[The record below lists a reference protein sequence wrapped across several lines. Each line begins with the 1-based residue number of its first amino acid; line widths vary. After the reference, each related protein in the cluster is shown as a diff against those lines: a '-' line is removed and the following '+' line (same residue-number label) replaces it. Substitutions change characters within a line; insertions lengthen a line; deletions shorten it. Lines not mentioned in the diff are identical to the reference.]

1 MSEQEIQ
8 DLKRIALEYRES
20 VLNGDSSKN
29 MCWVITQPLSLL
41 LTEEYGIENEI
52 VKYDVYTGLSVTEH
66 FCIKIGR
73 KILDA
78 TADQFGLE
86 KIYYGSRPV
95 WYSDSK

>member
-1 MSEQEIQ
+1 MTNKEIQ
-8 DLKRIALEYRES
+8 EVKRIALEYRES

-41 LTEEYGIENEI
+41 LTEEYGIKNEI
-52 VKYDVYTGLSVTEH
+52 VSCDVYIDELITEH
-66 FCIKIGR
+66 FFIKIGT

-86 KIYYGSRPV
+86 KVYYGSRPMK
-95 WYSDSK
+95 YQ